1 MERIPDICGD
11 GFDPVEPGRPELEG
25 LGKCGQLCHD
35 MASIRS
41 VRRLIYVYDGRGG
54 STRPF
59 QSIHSWYQTLRP
71 PKRVGDCFSP
81 LLVAAY
87 LCTRLV
93 TSRRLQ
99 TRTKGFTAFAEPTWN
114 QSSPQLSQQV
124 GPGNFAILA
133 GIAKMRCCFWQK
145 FKEFQSLRC
154 SDTKVG
160 HIGHSMH
167 WWCLWLWG
175 HQSFSPHC
183 PKRWCK
189 MLGHRSSWFQCKDC
203 NPWSRFS
210 MSVTISLMHKTT
222 THATDNFDIWSL
234 VQQISRWKNKC
245 FGANRPRQNK
255 KRHVVGISTL
265 HIFIAAAHAAPRL
278 LPQSPQER
286 CGQRRAGPHQAGR
299 DGDQRDQWERRC
311 QGPGCIWWFSGRG
324 DLKHVWLETRTG
336 LLQKVIGRCR

>member
-59 QSIHSWYQTLRP
+59 QSIHSWYQTLRH

-124 GPGNFAILA
+124 GLGNFAILA

-183 PKRWCK
+183 SKRWCK
-189 MLGHRSSWFQCKDC
+189 VLGHRSSWFQCKDC

-210 MSVTISLMHKTT
+210 MSVTISLMHKQLPMQLT
-222 THATDNFDIWSL
+222 
-234 VQQISRWKNKC
+234 ISIFGALFNKFQDEKNKC
-245 FGANRPRQNK
+245 FGANQPRQNK
-255 KRHVVGISTL
+255 KRHVVGI
-265 HIFIAAAHAAPRL
+265 
-278 LPQSPQER
+278 
-286 CGQRRAGPHQAGR
+286 
-299 DGDQRDQWERRC
+299 
-311 QGPGCIWWFSGRG
+311 
-324 DLKHVWLETRTG
+324 
-336 LLQKVIGRCR
+336 